1 MSPLCLHSDK
11 NSHLTSVLDGDAVV
25 SEEQDSAEE
34 FVETSAGWKLA
45 VGKHKSEKYKNI
57 VDL

>member
-1 MSPLCLHSDK
+1 MAWIHQQCLHSDK
-11 NSHLTSVLDGDAVV
+11 NSHLTSGLDGDAVV

-45 VGKHKSEKYKNI
+45 VEKNESET
-57 VDL
+57 L

>member
-1 MSPLCLHSDK
+1 M
-11 NSHLTSVLDGDAVV
+11 V

-45 VGKHKSEKYKNI
+45 VGKKTNQKHCRFYKDQVKSLMEFR
-57 VDL
+57 DLLCSLCLVLS